1 MESSLRSL
9 QLVLALGHAES
20 FARDDF
26 VSGPSNANALTLID
40 RWPDWPNNVVA
51 LTGDEGAGKSH
62 LAAIWGE
69 KSGARFLSARL
80 LDQADPL
87 GALSTGALVVED
99 IAPDCVDQVALFHL
113 LNLAREH
120 GAYLLLTART
130 PPALWSIGLPD
141 LASRLRAVPVIRVA
155 PPDDDLLRAL
165 IAKLAADR
173 QIDLDDGLLNFLASR
188 VERSFAGARAAISQ
202 LDQAALQRHRPVTRA
217 LAAELFRNGT
227 P

>member
-9 QLVLALGHAES
+9 QLVLALGHSES
-20 FARDDF
+20 FAREDF
-26 VSGPSNANALTLID
+26 VSGPSNANALRLID
-40 RWPDWPNNVVA
+40 RWPDWPNNIVA
-51 LTGDEGAGKSH
+51 LAGEEGAGKSH

-80 LDQADPL
+80 LDQADLP

-99 IAPDCVDQVALFHL
+99 IVPERVDQFALFHL

-130 PPALWSIGLPD
+130 PPASWPIALPD
-141 LASRLRAVPVIRVA
+141 LSSRLRAVPVITVA
-155 PPDDDLLRAL
+155 APEDGLLRAL
-165 IAKLAADR
+165 IVKLAADR
-173 QIDLDDGLLNFLASR
+173 QIELDDALLNFLVSR
-188 VERSFAGARAAISQ
+188 VERSFAGARAAVSL
-202 LDQAALQRHRPVTRA
+202 LDQAALQRQRPVTRA